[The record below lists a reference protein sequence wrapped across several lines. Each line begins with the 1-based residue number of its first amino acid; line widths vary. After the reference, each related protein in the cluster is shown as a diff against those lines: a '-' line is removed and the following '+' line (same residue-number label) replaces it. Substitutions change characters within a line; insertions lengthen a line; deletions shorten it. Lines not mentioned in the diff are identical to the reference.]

1 MQAHL
6 TSGGELYVTYKLGY
20 DTSSSATTIDSRE
33 FDFNISYGIVGG
45 SDTYTA
51 TMSSSGTPVPLV
63 AFTTS
68 SDASK
73 AGNDT
78 RMIQQLDKN
87 KITLSV
93 RTGDTATPLDES
105 SYKDVMA
112 ERNARLVWDSATQTL
127 YYKQDRCP
135 RPTIIS
141 LRWFCRIH
149 ALVRQG
155 LGRQDIYLEVDY
167 F

>member
-1 MQAHL
+1 
-6 TSGGELYVTYKLGY
+6 
-20 DTSSSATTIDSRE
+20 
-33 FDFNISYGIVGG
+33 
-45 SDTYTA
+45 
-51 TMSSSGTPVPLV
+51 
-63 AFTTS
+63 
-68 SDASK
+68 
-73 AGNDT
+73 
-78 RMIQQLDKN
+78 
-87 KITLSV
+87 
-93 RTGDTATPLDES
+93 
-105 SYKDVMA
+105 MA